1 MMKTIAAAL
10 VAATLL
16 APAAVMAEVPE
27 AREPVSLT
35 VSTQG
40 LDLTQPAGVK
50 ALQSRMDK
58 AIAAACNPGD
68 RIGAD
73 LSPDYRCRQEMAANV
88 EPTLQQIA
96 ARAHG
101 VHLSLN

>member
-1 MMKTIAAAL
+1 MKYIGVAL
-10 VAATLL
+10 VAAALL
-16 APAAVMAEVPE
+16 APASVMAEPPRG
-27 AREPVSLT
+27 REPVSLA

-73 LSPDYRCRQEMAANV
+73 LSPDYRCRREMAANV
-88 EPTLQQIA
+88 GPTLQQIA
-96 ARAHG
+96 ARAYG

>member
-1 MMKTIAAAL
+1 MKYVVFAL
-10 VAATLL
+10 AAATLL
-16 APAAVMAEVPE
+16 GPTTVMAETPR
-27 AREPVSLT
+27 AREPVSLA

-40 LDLTQPAGVK
+40 LDLTQPAGFK

-73 LSPDYRCRQEMAANV
+73 MSPDYRCRREMAANV
-88 EPTLQQIA
+88 QPTLLQIA

-101 VHLSLN
+101 VHLSAN